1 MSRARHIPVLLREAV
16 DALAPRDGG
25 IYIDGTFGAGGYAYA
40 ILAAAKCR
48 VLAIDRDPDAVAA
61 GRAAAPENL
70 TVTQGRFGRLDEIA
84 REHGVYAAD
93 GVALDVGVSSM
104 QLDDAERGFSFSH
117 DGPLDMRMERKGESA
132 ADVVNSLGETQL
144 ARVIARLG
152 EEKRARSVARA
163 IAKARVKHRITR
175 TGELADIV
183 AGALGRRGPHHPATR
198 TFQAL
203 RIYVN
208 RELEE
213 LAHGLAAAERILKAG
228 GRLAV
233 VTFHSLE
240 DRIAKLFFAERARPA
255 PAPSRHAPAARHE
268 ARAPSFELL
277 SRKPVTPSESEIRRN
292 PRARSA
298 RLRAARR
305 TSAPAFPFDQAAL
318 PLPKA
323 LA

>member
-1 MSRARHIPVLLREAV
+1 MSEARHIPVLLREVV

-25 IYIDGTFGAGGYAYA
+25 VYIDGTFGAGGYARA
-40 ILAAAKCR
+40 ILAAAKCH

-61 GRAAAPENL
+61 GRATAPKNL
-70 TVTQGRFGRLDEIA
+70 NIIEGRFGRLDEIA
-84 REHGVYAAD
+84 REHGVDGAD
-93 GVALDVGVSSM
+93 GVTLDVGVSSM
-104 QLDDAERGFSFSH
+104 QLDDAQRGFSFSH

-132 ADVVNSLGETQL
+132 ADVVNSMAEASL
-144 ARVIARLG
+144 ARLIAQLG
-152 EEKRARSVARA
+152 EEKRARSVAKA
-163 IAKARVKHRITR
+163 IARARAARKITR

-183 AGALGRRGPHHPATR
+183 AGALGKSGPIHPATR

-208 RELEE
+208 HELEE

-240 DRIAKLFFAERARPA
+240 DRIAKLFLAERAK
-255 PAPSRHAPAARHE
+255 PAPSPSRHVPVAPSE
-268 ARAPSFELL
+268 ARAPSFDLL
-277 SRKPVTPSESEIRRN
+277 TRKPVTPSPEEIKRN

-298 RLRAARR
+298 RLRAAKR
-305 TSAPAFPFDQAAL
+305 TSALAFPFDPDRLSL
-318 PLPKA
+318 PQA